1 MVLLVGAE
9 SAWRAWRAQP
19 RGRVGDWLQ
28 AALLIVVGVTIAGG
42 LGLLIGSGQPQESL
56 HLIYA
61 VLTFGAVPLASI
73 ACAPRTTAPASDRH
87 ADRSSRGVRADRP
100 TVPNGLSTARVR
112 VPQKP

>member
-61 VLTFGAVPLASI
+61 VLTFGAVPLASSLARRAPPRQEAI
-73 ACAPRTTAPASDRH
+73 ATLVGAAVAF
-87 ADRSSRGVRADRP
+87 V
-100 TVPNGLSTARVR
+100 LIARLF
-112 VPQKP
+112 QTG